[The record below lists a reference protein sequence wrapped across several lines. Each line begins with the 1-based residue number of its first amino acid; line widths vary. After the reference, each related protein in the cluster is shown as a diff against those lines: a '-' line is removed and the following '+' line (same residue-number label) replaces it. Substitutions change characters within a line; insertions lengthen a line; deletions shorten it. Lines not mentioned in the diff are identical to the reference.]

1 MTIKIMHEQREH
13 RRTGEN
19 VGETI
24 YFESSGW
31 WGSGPVAFRRE
42 YDTWDMSTSS
52 GGQNR
57 VDVLDQIR
65 EMKAM
70 LEYAESAILES
81 RAVRQEHDG
90 MELVD
95 DY

>member
-1 MTIKIMHEQREH
+1 MTIQIMHEQKEN

-31 WGSGPVAFRRE
+31 WGDGPVAFRRE
-42 YDTWDMSTSS
+42 YNNWSMSTSS
-52 GGQNR
+52 GGQNS

-65 EMKAM
+65 EMKEM
-70 LEYAESAILES
+70 LYYAEAAILQQ
-81 RAVRQEHDG
+81 RG
-90 MELVD
+90 METV
-95 DY
+95 

>member
-1 MTIKIMHEQREH
+1 MTIQIMHEQKEN

-31 WGSGPVAFRRE
+31 WGSGPIAFRRE
-42 YDTWDMSTSS
+42 YDTWSMSTTS
-52 GGQNR
+52 GGSNP

-65 EMKAM
+65 EMKEM
-70 LEYAESAILES
+70 LYYAEAAILQQ
-81 RAVRQEHDG
+81 RG
-90 MELVD
+90 METV
-95 DY
+95 

>member
-1 MTIKIMHEQREH
+1 MTIQVMHEQKEN

-42 YDTWDMSTSS
+42 YDNWSMSTTS
-52 GGQNR
+52 GGSNS

-65 EMKAM
+65 EMKEM
-70 LEYAESAILES
+70 LEYAEKAIVEQRS
-81 RAVRQEHDG
+81 
-90 MELVD
+90 META
-95 DY
+95 

>member
-1 MTIKIMHEQREH
+1 MTIQIMHEQQEN

-24 YFESSGW
+24 YFESKGW
-31 WGSGPVAFRRE
+31 WGGGPIAFRRE
-42 YDTWDMSTSS
+42 YDKWSMSTSS
-52 GGQNR
+52 GGQNS

-70 LEYAESAILES
+70 LDYAEKAIVEQ
-81 RAVRQEHDG
+81 RA
-90 MELVD
+90 MEAA
-95 DY
+95 

>member
-1 MTIKIMHEQREH
+1 MTIQIMHEQKEN

-31 WGSGPVAFRRE
+31 WGGGPVAFRRE
-42 YDTWDMSTSS
+42 YNTWSMSTSS
-52 GGQNR
+52 GGQNG

-65 EMKAM
+65 EMKEM
-70 LEYAESAILES
+70 LYYAEAAILQQ
-81 RAVRQEHDG
+81 RG
-90 MELVD
+90 MESV
-95 DY
+95 

>member
-1 MTIKIMHEQREH
+1 MTIQIMHEQKEN

-42 YDTWDMSTSS
+42 YDKWSMSTSS
-52 GGQNR
+52 GGQNS

-70 LEYAESAILES
+70 LNYAEKAIVEQ
-81 RAVRQEHDG
+81 RA
-90 MELVD
+90 MEVA
-95 DY
+95 

>member
-1 MTIKIMHEQREH
+1 MTIQIMHEQKEN

-31 WGSGPVAFRRE
+31 WGSGPIAFRRE
-42 YDTWDMSTSS
+42 YDKWSMSTTS
-52 GGQNR
+52 GGSNP

-65 EMKAM
+65 EMKEM
-70 LEYAESAILES
+70 LYYAEAAILQQ
-81 RAVRQEHDG
+81 RG
-90 MELVD
+90 METV
-95 DY
+95 

>member
-1 MTIKIMHEQREH
+1 MTIQVMHEQKEN

-42 YDTWDMSTSS
+42 YDNWSMSTTS
-52 GGQNR
+52 GGSNS

-70 LEYAESAILES
+70 LEYAESAILEQ
-81 RAVRQEHDG
+81 RAVSQEHDG
-90 MELVD
+90 MAICD
-95 DY
+95 